1 MLTQFGT
8 VGYGIRAVCCCDRGN
23 CRVYVEVDM
32 VILEEA
38 DA

>member
-1 MLTQFGT
+1 MLTQFNM
-8 VGYGIRAVCCCDRGN
+8 VGYGNRMVGCCDRGN